1 MVAVAAGARRRV
13 APWRWAPLLRR
24 SQPDAPRHAGRPR
37 ARGAAGREGLP
48 GAPAVDAGAPRPQRA
63 FHARYSS
70 RCGSL
75 CSRAT
80 LHTRCPAPSGA
91 LSPLLA
97 WSAVWSP
104 RGSSLTS
111 KLVRLVHLRRF
122 ITLQESSRAPRS
134 HHRRRR
140 AARAARP
147 GVLPLLRSSHRCVK
161 QGVVWRKR
169 SVFLTGRVQGV
180 LRRVAL

>member
-1 MVAVAAGARRRV
+1 MVRRHGGGCGRPRRRV

-37 ARGAAGREGLP
+37 PRGAAGREGLP

-70 RCGSL
+70 RRGSL

-80 LHTRCPAPSGA
+80 PHTRCPAPSGA

-97 WSAVWSP
+97 LSAVWSP

-111 KLVRLVHLRRF
+111 KLVRLVRSRSFHH
-122 ITLQESSRAPRS
+122 IAESSRAPRS

-147 GVLPLLRSSHRCVK
+147 GVLPLLRASHRCVSSALL
-161 QGVVWRKR
+161 VYAKR
-169 SVFLTGRVQGV
+169 VSD
-180 LRRVAL
+180 